1 MNSSKRLRLFFSLL
15 FRYTETALIAPM
27 SLTIKQF
34 AKKVGMTPEELI
46 VRSSALGFEIPE
58 DTKIIEDDLGELLYE
73 EFSRETATTADA
85 YDEIIG
91 HELEKEIIK
100 TQRKKT
106 AGRQVSKVKKEDTTV
121 TVSPREKG
129 IIEIPDVI
137 SVKEFS
143 EKIGVSPVQ
152 VIGQLMHNGIL
163 ANINQQIDYETAHI
177 IAEEMGFHLK
187 RKHSAAH
194 SEDILR

>member
-1 MNSSKRLRLFFSLL
+1 
-15 FRYTETALIAPM
+15 M
-27 SLTIKQF
+27 SLKIKQF

-194 SEDILR
+194 S